1 MALGSVESRTRQRR
15 DRDKTSGA
23 SASSGDE
30 KARGEN
36 AHSEEEGNEEACNEK
51 ARSEEARGEDALDEE
66 ERGEEE
72 YFEKAKE
79 MTEKLLING
88 DTLTVDEAYGVA
100 ADRIRVGL
108 APKARERMLRTRAV
122 VDDIVRRNEVV
133 YGVTTGFGK
142 LSEVAIPPDKLAQLQ
157 VNVVRSHTSGVGDR
171 LPEREV
177 RAMML
182 LRANVIAKGYS
193 GARPELVDLILQML
207 NADVYPPVPEQG
219 SVGASGDLAPLA
231 HLALSLIGEG
241 TLIKA
246 DREDAAAKI
255 LREIGAEP
263 IVLGPKEGITLING
277 TQTHTAVALIALV
290 NARSLWRT
298 AHVAGAMSLEA
309 LLGTPVAFDERIH
322 DARGQRGQSRSA
334 ALLRDLLADSELRE
348 SHRHGDPRVQDPYAL
363 RCMPQV
369 HGPVLDAL
377 DFVDEAV
384 SAELNAATDNPLVF
398 ENGETL
404 SGGNFHGLRVAM
416 ALDFL
421 AIVLTH
427 MATMAERRIDRLVHP
442 DLNQG
447 LPPFLCPEAGLN
459 SGFMMAQVTAASLAS
474 ECKVLSHPASVDT
487 IPTDGSK
494 EDVVPMA
501 MGAAWKARRVLRNL
515 ENILAIELMCAA
527 QGIDYRAPL
536 RPGRGVRSAHERVR
550 AIVPRLEGDRVLSG
564 DIAALRS
571 AISEMQF
578 ADIGTVT

>member
-1 MALGSVESRTRQRR
+1 
-15 DRDKTSGA
+15 
-23 SASSGDE
+23 
-30 KARGEN
+30 
-36 AHSEEEGNEEACNEK
+36 
-51 ARSEEARGEDALDEE
+51 
-66 ERGEEE
+66 
-72 YFEKAKE
+72 
-79 MTEKLLING
+79 MTETILIDG
-88 DTLTVDEAYGVA
+88 ESLTVDEAYAVA
-100 ADRIRVGL
+100 VERLRVKL
-108 APKARERMLRTRAV
+108 NPKARERMLRTHAV
-122 VDDIVRRNEVV
+122 VDDIVARNAVV

-142 LSEVAIPPDKLAQLQ
+142 LSEVAIPRDKLAQLQ
-157 VNVVRSHTSGVGDR
+157 VNLVRSHASGVGDR

-207 NADVYPPVPEQG
+207 NADVYPPIPEQG

-231 HLALSLIGEG
+231 HLALALIGEG
-241 TLIKA
+241 TLIKG
-246 DREDAAAKI
+246 DREAPAAAMLKD
-255 LREIGAEP
+255 IGAAP
-263 IVLGPKEGITLING
+263 LVLGPKEGITLING

-290 NARSLWRT
+290 HARALWRT

-309 LLGTPVAFDERIH
+309 LLGTPVAFDARIH
-322 DARGQRGQSRSA
+322 EARGQKGQIRSA
-334 ALLRDLLADSELRE
+334 ALLRDLLADSEVRE
-348 SHRHGDPRVQDPYAL
+348 SHRLGDPRVQDPYAL

-377 DFVDEAV
+377 DFIDDAV
-384 SAELNAATDNPLVF
+384 SRELNAATDNPLVF

-404 SGGNFHGLRVAM
+404 SGGNFHGLTVAM

-421 AIVLTH
+421 AIVLTNL
-427 MATMAERRIDRLVHP
+427 ATMAERRIDRLVHP

-447 LPPFLCPEAGLN
+447 LPAFLTPDAGVN
-459 SGFMMAQVTAASLAS
+459 SGFMMAQVTAAALAS

-515 ENILAIELMCAA
+515 ENILAIELMCGA
-527 QGIDYRAPL
+527 QGIDFRAPL
-536 RPGRGVRSAHERVR
+536 KPGRGVRTAHERVR
-550 AIVPRLEGDRVLSG
+550 DIVPRLEADRVLST
-564 DIAALRS
+564 DIAALMR
-571 AISEMQF
+571 AVSELRF

>member
-1 MALGSVESRTRQRR
+1 MS
-15 DRDKTSGA
+15 
-23 SASSGDE
+23 
-30 KARGEN
+30 EN
-36 AHSEEEGNEEACNEK
+36 VII
-51 ARSEEARGEDALDEE
+51 D
-66 ERGEEE
+66 
-72 YFEKAKE
+72 
-79 MTEKLLING
+79 G
-88 DTLTVDEAYGVA
+88 DTLTIDEAYAVA
-100 ADRIRVGL
+100 VDRLRVGL
-108 APKARERMLRTRAV
+108 SPKARARMVKTRAV
-122 VDDIVRRNEVV
+122 VDDIVARDAAV

-142 LSEVAIPPDKLAQLQ
+142 LSEVAIPREKLAQLQ
-157 VNVVRSHTSGVGDR
+157 VNLVRSHASGVGDR

-193 GARPELVDLILQML
+193 GARPELVDLLLQML
-207 NADVYPPVPEQG
+207 NADVFPPIPEQG

-241 TLIKA
+241 TLIKG
-246 DREDAAAKI
+246 DREEPAQKI
-255 LREIGAEP
+255 LKEIGAKP
-263 IVLGPKEGITLING
+263 VVLAPKEGITLING

-290 NARSLWRT
+290 HARALWRT

-322 DARGQRGQSRSA
+322 AARGQKGQVRSA

-348 SHRHGDPRVQDPYAL
+348 SHRHGDPRVQDSYAL

-377 DFVDEAV
+377 DFIDSAV
-384 SAELNAATDNPLVF
+384 SRELNAATDNPLVF
-398 ENGETL
+398 ENGEIL
-404 SGGNFHGLRVAM
+404 SGGNFHGLTVAM

-421 AIVLTH
+421 AIVLTNL
-427 MATMAERRIDRLVHP
+427 ATMAERRIDRLVHP

-447 LPPFLCPEAGLN
+447 LPPFLSPDAGVN

-515 ENILAIELMCAA
+515 ENILAIELMCGA
-527 QGIDYRAPL
+527 QAIDFRAPL
-536 RPGRGVRSAHERVR
+536 TPGRGVRTAHERVR
-550 AIVPRLEGDRVLSG
+550 AIVPRLEEDRVLSA
-564 DIAALRS
+564 DISALMS
-571 AISEMQF
+571 AVSEMRF
-578 ADIGTVT
+578 ADIGSVA